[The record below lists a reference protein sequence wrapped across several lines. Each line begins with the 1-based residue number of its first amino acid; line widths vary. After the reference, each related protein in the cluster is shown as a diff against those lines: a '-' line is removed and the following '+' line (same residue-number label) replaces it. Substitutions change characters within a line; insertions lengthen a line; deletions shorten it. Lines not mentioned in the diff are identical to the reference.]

1 MIKTRE
7 DYLTAAAAIICDELF
22 APCVATPTPRY
33 RVSLTAPKTIG
44 KGTVLGEC
52 WNKVASADGFIEI
65 FITAQLGATD
75 TREVLSVLTHEL
87 AHAYD
92 NNESGHSGRFI
103 DLCKA
108 VGLTGGP
115 TNKAA
120 ASFTATI
127 PTPKLT
133 EYFTDLIENVET
145 GLGEFPHGALTPSLS
160 GKKPQKNRQLKVEC
174 NSCDFKFRASQK
186 TIDSIQH
193 FDCLSCSTG
202 TLSAED

>member
-75 TREVLSVLTHEL
+75 TREVLSVLTHEID
-87 AHAYD
+87 HAYD
-92 NNESGHSGRFI
+92 NKESDHNGRFI
-103 DLCKA
+103 YHSKA
-108 VGLTGGP
+108 V
-115 TNKAA
+115 
-120 ASFTATI
+120 
-127 PTPKLT
+127 
-133 EYFTDLIENVET
+133 
-145 GLGEFPHGALTPSLS
+145 
-160 GKKPQKNRQLKVEC
+160 
-174 NSCDFKFRASQK
+174 
-186 TIDSIQH
+186 
-193 FDCLSCSTG
+193 
-202 TLSAED
+202 

>member
-22 APCVATPTPRY
+22 TPHLSMPAPRY

-44 KGTVLGEC
+44 AGTVLGEC
-52 WNKVASADGFIEI
+52 WSKAASADGYAEI

-75 TREVLSVLTHEL
+75 TLEVLSVLTHEL

-92 NNESGHSGRFI
+92 NNASGHSGRFI
-103 DLCKA
+103 EMCKA
-108 VGLTGGP
+108 VGLAGGP
-115 TNKAA
+115 TAKAA
-120 ASFTATI
+120 ASFTATV
-127 PTPKLT
+127 PTTQLT
-133 EYFTDLIENVET
+133 EYFTDLIRNAET

-160 GKKPQKNRQLKVEC
+160 GKKPQKNRQLKVAC
-174 NSCDFKFRASQK
+174 DSCDFKFRASQK

-193 FDCLSCSTG
+193 FDCLACPTG